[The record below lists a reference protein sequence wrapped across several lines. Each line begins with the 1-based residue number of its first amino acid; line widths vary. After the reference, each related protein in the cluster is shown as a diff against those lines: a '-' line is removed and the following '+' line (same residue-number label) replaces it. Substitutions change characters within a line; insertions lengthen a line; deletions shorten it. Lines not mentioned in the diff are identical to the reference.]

1 MINSEREGKE
11 IMAHAHA
18 LFARDP
24 GDEPMRIPRRGLV
37 QQQPMEEEIMI
48 PPSDEDDG
56 DDEDIM
62 IPPSDEDA
70 EEERDIVDLISDED
84 EEDDDDKLIAE
95 NQEPVILKNGTGRK
109 IFKVFPRRLLEEN
122 SHRASPAVLAA
133 HFRANGYIFV
143 RDALSHDLRDDLQNL
158 VSSPDLR
165 KQFGKYRPA
174 TTTSVLTGE
183 EQDATGRPPLPDFKG
198 KYSARL
204 SRVLRDERLSQLLD
218 SLVQGLSLDTTMREW
233 SLHFR
238 ARTFKTHTGVHAD
251 WLYYTQI
258 ESVDEANDPQRDP
271 RRIRPFLTVWLPLTP
286 CNGQTGG
293 LVVSPMSHVDYIAS
307 RTKFYPDSFD
317 PATAPWASANYNIG
331 DVLVFEG
338 RMVHAGATNN
348 NKDGMRF
355 SLDFRFL
362 PTSFKNVDFE

>member
-1 MINSEREGKE
+1 
-11 IMAHAHA
+11 MAHPHA

-24 GDEPMRIPRRGLV
+24 GDEPMRIPRRSA
-37 QQQPMEEEIMI
+37 PRPED
-48 PPSDEDDG
+48 PPSDDEDDKKEHAII
-56 DDEDIM
+56 DLI
-62 IPPSDEDA
+62 SDEDA
-70 EEERDIVDLISDED
+70 EEEREIVDLISADED
-84 EEDDDDKLIAE
+84 EEDADDDLIAE
-95 NQEPVILKNGTGRK
+95 KQDPVTLKNSTGRK
-109 IFKVFPRRLLEEN
+109 IFKVFPGRLLEES
-122 SHRASPAVLAA
+122 SHRASSAVLAA
-133 HFRANGYIFV
+133 HFRVNGYIFV
-143 RDALSHDLRDDLQNL
+143 RDVLSRDLRDDLQDL

-183 EQDATGRPPLPDFKG
+183 EQDATGRPSLPDFKG

-204 SRVLRDERLSQLLD
+204 SRVLHDQRLSRLLD

-258 ESVDEANDPQRDP
+258 ESVDEADDPQRAP
-271 RRIRPFLTVWLPLTP
+271 QRIRPFLTVWLPLTP

-293 LVVSPMSHVDYIAS
+293 LVVSPKSHVDFIAS

-348 NKDGMRF
+348 NKGGMRF

-362 PTSFKNVDFE
+362 PKSYKNGDFE